1 MTADTIAY
9 EEVAEFLA
17 AINPEKLLELRPSPS
32 VQERVEELIF
42 KKKES
47 ALSAEEQYELD
58 RYLALEHLIALTK
71 ARARQH
77 LLAA

>member
-1 MTADTIAY
+1 MTADILAY

-17 AINPEKLLELRPSPS
+17 AINPEKLLELRPSAS
-32 VQERVEELIF
+32 VQERMEELIY
-42 KKKES
+42 KKKEGS
-47 ALSAEEQYELD
+47 LSSEEQFELD

-71 ARARQH
+71 ARARLH